1 MLLSVIIP
9 VYKVE
14 KYLQRCVQSVAS
26 QSFSELE
33 IILVDD
39 CSPDSCG
46 SICDRL
52 AQADKRIRVIHRA
65 QNGGLSAARNSGIE
79 IASGD
84 YITFLDSDD
93 FIAPDTYAANLKI
106 LEATNADCV
115 EFPVKKLEGNAEKYY
130 APVSDSYNTE
140 SFEDWIARQG
150 YVHGYAWNKIFRRE
164 LWGATRFPVG
174 KYFEDLHTVPYVLHQ
189 AGTIA
194 VSSSGCYYYCTEN
207 ANAITQTSTLQK
219 HNDLLDANIKLFLFL
234 RNDCRFAEE
243 RLYNLFMEMLDR
255 QIEVA
260 RAGGEIQ
267 IPCYK
272 LRFKYLKR
280 RQSARRRIKAAL
292 WLTFGKSAFFKLLS

>member
-150 YVHGYAWNKIFRRE
+150 YVHG
-164 LWGATRFPVG
+164 
-174 KYFEDLHTVPYVLHQ
+174 
-189 AGTIA
+189 
-194 VSSSGCYYYCTEN
+194 
-207 ANAITQTSTLQK
+207 
-219 HNDLLDANIKLFLFL
+219 
-234 RNDCRFAEE
+234 
-243 RLYNLFMEMLDR
+243 
-255 QIEVA
+255 
-260 RAGGEIQ
+260 
-267 IPCYK
+267 
-272 LRFKYLKR
+272 
-280 RQSARRRIKAAL
+280 
-292 WLTFGKSAFFKLLS
+292 